1 MGQATT
7 FNDLLNLVLPEVPG
21 CPTAL
26 AVQHLQ
32 MAARQFCADSEA
44 WREKLDPI
52 NLVADDVTY
61 TLTPLY
67 DAEVRRITDVWIR
80 TAADV
85 TAGNDGTLL
94 TYDQYEFDP
103 TGSVLTLDDAVEPQ
117 EAVTSGL
124 VVKVVLVP
132 YLVTN
137 VDSIV
142 TQGGISATFLNY
154 WAEPIMARSK
164 STLMRM
170 VRTAWANPQMAAVY
184 QAEYLDGFS
193 RAKTE
198 TDGLQYRNEQSG
210 FGA

>member
-1 MGQATT
+1 LATT

-21 CPTAL
+21 CPSAL

-32 MAARQFCADSEA
+32 MAARQFCADTEA
-44 WREKLDPI
+44 WREKLEAID
-52 NLVADDVTY
+52 LVANDVTY
-61 TLTPLY
+61 TLTPAY
-67 DAEVRRITDVWIR
+67 DAEIRRIADVWIR

-85 TAGNDGTLL
+85 TAGDDGTLL
-94 TYDQYEFDP
+94 TYDQYEYDP
-103 TGSVLTLDDAVEPQ
+103 TGSVLTLDDSIEPQ
-117 EAVTSGL
+117 LAVTDGL

-132 YLVTN
+132 NLVTN
-137 VDSIV
+137 VDSIA

-164 STLMRM
+164 HTLMRM
-170 VRTAWANPQMAAVY
+170 VRTAWANPHMAGVY

-198 TDGLQYRNEQSG
+198 ADGLKYRNEQDG

>member
-1 MGQATT
+1 MAQATT

-21 CPTAL
+21 CPISL
-26 AVQHLQ
+26 AVHHLQ
-32 MAARQFCADSEA
+32 MAARQFCADTEA

-52 NLVADDVTY
+52 NLVANDLTY

-67 DAEVRRITDVWIR
+67 DAEVRRVIEVWIR

-85 TAGNDGTLL
+85 TAGDDGTLL

-103 TGSVLTLDDAVEPQ
+103 TGSVLTLDDSIEPQ
-117 EAVTSGL
+117 LAVTSGL

-137 VDSIV
+137 VDSLA
-142 TQGGISATFLNY
+142 TQGGITATFLNY

-198 TDGLQYRNEQSG
+198 ADGLKYRNEQDG

>member
-1 MGQATT
+1 LATT

-21 CPTAL
+21 CPSAL

-32 MAARQFCADSEA
+32 MAARQFCADTEA

-52 NLVADDVTY
+52 NLVANDLTY
-61 TLTPLY
+61 ALTPLF
-67 DAEVRRITDVWIR
+67 DADVRRVMEVWIR

-85 TAGNDGTLL
+85 TAGDDGTLL

-103 TGSVLTLDDAVEPQ
+103 TGSVLTLYDSIEPQ
-117 EAVTSGL
+117 LAVTSGL

-132 YLVTN
+132 NLVTN
-137 VDSIV
+137 VDSIA

-164 STLMRM
+164 HTLMRM
-170 VRTAWANPQMAAVY
+170 VRTAWANPHMAGVY

-198 TDGLQYRNEQSG
+198 ADGLKYRNEQDG

>member
-1 MGQATT
+1 MAQATT
-7 FNDLLNLVLPEVPG
+7 FNDLLNLVSPEVPG

-32 MAARQFCADSEA
+32 MAARQFCADTEA

-52 NLVADDVTY
+52 NLVANDLTY

-67 DAEVRRITDVWIR
+67 DAEVRRVIEVWIR

-85 TAGNDGTLL
+85 TAGDDGTLL

-103 TGSVLTLDDAVEPQ
+103 TGSVLTLDDSIEPQ
-117 EAVTSGL
+117 LAVTSGL

-132 YLVTN
+132 NLVTN
-137 VDSIV
+137 VDSIA
-142 TQGGISATFLNY
+142 TQGGITATFLNY

-170 VRTAWANPQMAAVY
+170 VWTAWANPQMATVY

-198 TDGLQYRNEQSG
+198 ADGLKYRNEQDG

>member
-1 MGQATT
+1 MAQATT

-44 WREKLDPI
+44 WQEKLEAID
-52 NLVADDVTY
+52 LVADDVTY
-61 TLTPLY
+61 TLTPAY
-67 DAEVRRITDVWIR
+67 DAEIRRVTDVWIR

-85 TAGNDGTLL
+85 TAGDDGTLL
-94 TYDQYEFDP
+94 VFDKYEYAP
-103 TGSVLTLDDAVEPQ
+103 AGSVLTLDDTVEPQ
-117 EAVTSGL
+117 EAVTDGL

-137 VDSIV
+137 VDSIAV
-142 TQGGISATFLNY
+142 QGGISATFLNY
-154 WAEPIMARSK
+154 WAEPIMARTK
-164 STLMRM
+164 HTLMRM
-170 VRTAWANPQMAAVY
+170 VRTAWANPQMAGVY
-184 QAEYLDGFS
+184 QSEYLDGVS

-198 TDGLQYRNEQSG
+198 TDGLQYRNEQNG

>member
-1 MGQATT
+1 MLATT

-21 CPTAL
+21 CPSAL

-32 MAARQFCADSEA
+32 MAARQFCADTEA
-44 WREKLDPI
+44 WREKLEAID
-52 NLVADDVTY
+52 LVANDVTY
-61 TLTPLY
+61 TLTPAY
-67 DAEVRRITDVWIR
+67 DAEIRRIADVWIR

-85 TAGNDGTLL
+85 MAGDDGTLL
-94 TYDQYEFDP
+94 TYDQYEYDP
-103 TGSVLTLDDAVEPQ
+103 TGSVLTLDDSIEPQ
-117 EAVTSGL
+117 LAVTDGL
-124 VVKVVLVP
+124 VVKVVLAP
-132 YLVTN
+132 NLVTN
-137 VDSIV
+137 VDSIA

-164 STLMRM
+164 HTLMRM
-170 VRTAWANPQMAAVY
+170 VRTAWANPHMAGVY

-198 TDGLQYRNEQSG
+198 ADGLKYRNEQDG

>member
-1 MGQATT
+1 MLATT

-21 CPTAL
+21 CPSAL

-32 MAARQFCADSEA
+32 MAARQFCADTEA

-52 NLVADDVTY
+52 NLVANDLTY
-61 TLTPLY
+61 ALTPLF
-67 DAEVRRITDVWIR
+67 DADVRRVMEVWIR

-85 TAGNDGTLL
+85 TAGDDGTLL

-103 TGSVLTLDDAVEPQ
+103 TGSVLTLYDSIEPQ
-117 EAVTSGL
+117 LAVTSGL

-132 YLVTN
+132 NLVTN
-137 VDSIV
+137 VDSIA

-164 STLMRM
+164 HTLMRM
-170 VRTAWANPQMAAVY
+170 VRTAWANPHMAGVY

-198 TDGLQYRNEQSG
+198 ADGLKYRNEQDG